1 MNLGGDDKFY
11 HILLELLMYPAAT
24 SNGRGEGRRWGELN
38 INAII

>member
-24 SNGRGEGRRWGELN
+24 SKAKLN
-38 INAII
+38 IKAII

>member
-24 SNGRGEGRRWGELN
+24 SNGRGGGAVAGG
-38 INAII
+38 IKY